1 MKEQSL
7 SNQDQYPNDTDTD
20 KSVSTLTISV
30 DTSGEINYNC
40 DWDSSE
46 EGIIGISAIL
56 YKLMLSDLSIK
67 IFDQIKAQCVL
78 DGNEQD
84 FLAIEET
91 IRRYSMLDGPKGKD
105 DNDVVVP
112 PDRIVNL

>member
-1 MKEQSL
+1 
-7 SNQDQYPNDTDTD
+7 
-20 KSVSTLTISV
+20 LTISV
-30 DTSGEINYNC
+30 DTAGEINYNC

-67 IFDQIKAQCVL
+67 IFDEIKAQCVL
-78 DGNEQD
+78 DDNEQD

-91 IRRYSMLDGPKGKD
+91 IRRYSAIDGKTGKEKD
-105 DNDVVVP
+105 DDIVVP
-112 PDRIVNL
+112 PDEIINL